1 MEFSFTQ
8 LIALMGIPSIISGI
22 FMLAIQKSAN
32 RREKKRDEQ
41 EKTRCEHQL
50 LMMKSINASIT
61 LGMAT
66 AKAVGRI
73 PDANCNGDMH
83 KALEE
88 AEEAQKESN
97 AFLNKQVSIYVN
109 R

>member
-1 MEFSFTQ
+1 MEFTFTQ
-8 LIALMGIPSIISGI
+8 LIALLGIPSIISGI
-22 FMLAIQKSAN
+22 FMMAIQKSAN

-41 EKTRCEHQL
+41 EKARCEHQL

-73 PDANCNGDMH
+73 PDTNCNGDMH

>member
-1 MEFSFTQ
+1 MEFTFTQ
-8 LIALMGIPSIISGI
+8 LIALLGIPSLISGV

>member
-1 MEFSFTQ
+1 MEFTFTQ
-8 LIALMGIPSIISGI
+8 LIALLGIPSLISGI

>member
-1 MEFSFTQ
+1 MEFTFTQ
-8 LIALMGIPSIISGI
+8 LIALLGIPSIISGV

-41 EKTRCEHQL
+41 EKARCEHQL

-88 AEEAQKESN
+88 AEQAQKESN
-97 AFLNKQVSIYVN
+97 DFLNRKVSAYVS

>member
-1 MEFSFTQ
+1 MEFTFTQ

-41 EKTRCEHQL
+41 EKARCEHQL

>member
-1 MEFSFTQ
+1 MEFTFTQ
-8 LIALMGIPSIISGI
+8 LIALLGIPSLISGV

-32 RREKKRDEQ
+32 KREKKRDEQ
-41 EKTRCEHQL
+41 EKARCEHQL